1 MIDTSVKQDQIENV
15 VGDTG
20 ASQVSVKADKD
31 DTSQLNLYSNNSDQ
45 SQQQQQQEEPTN
57 LGKRDKTEPDEL
69 DQLFGPPT
77 KRLHK
82 MSELERN

>member
-20 ASQVSVKADKD
+20 ASQVAVKAEKPDASRLD
-31 DTSQLNLYSNNSDQ
+31 LYSDSDQ
-45 SQQQQQQEEPTN
+45 SLYQQQQEEPTHM
-57 LGKRDKTEPDEL
+57 GKRKKTEPDEL
-69 DQLFGPPT
+69 ELLLETPS

-82 MSELERN
+82 VCEL